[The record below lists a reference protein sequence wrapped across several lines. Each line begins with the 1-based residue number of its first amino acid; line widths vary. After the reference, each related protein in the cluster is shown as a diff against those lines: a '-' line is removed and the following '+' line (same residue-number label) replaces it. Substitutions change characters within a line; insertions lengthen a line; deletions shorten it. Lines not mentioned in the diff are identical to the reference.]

1 MSGGKR
7 PTKCSYLSLS
17 DARVTERR
25 LPLQQDQTS
34 FWRQGNFEGEIS
46 LECSLVLLDMNDEF
60 RLSNT
65 LFDINF

>member
-1 MSGGKR
+1 MKETDRGQ
-7 PTKCSYLSLS
+7 LLESLS
-17 DARVTERR
+17 NARVTERR
-25 LPLQQDQTS
+25 PPLQQDPTS
-34 FWRQGNFEGEIS
+34 FWHQGNFEGEIS